1 MKKMKNIL
9 SLFLATLITLTL
21 ATSSIPFG
29 FSSEYVIYDSGSN
42 VCVVHPTGEDDTS
55 NLREAFETVV
65 AGGFG
70 GKVELVEGVYT
81 ISEEIVVVGF
91 DGWFHGV
98 GKDKTTVE
106 NAYTETWP
114 HRDVEHFPE
123 VAGLFLFY
131 QTDNLTRTLKFSD
144 MTIKVHGKTS
154 EYDGFTGLNCI
165 DVVAYVNGDKE
176 DFYTSEI
183 NTVLERMHFE
193 GETLDTWHAYNVIN
207 TFQVGGEFVLTDSW
221 YFKPISGVQTVSDC
235 TFYNV
240 GGALKFNSNNGNVT
254 VRNNAIE
261 NVVFGIVM
269 WNAGDYADKGVSLI
283 SDNTISGGI
292 LDLVS
297 LSDSENNIIER
308 NTISGS
314 MFGNGIYCWSS
325 DYNYIHNNEI
335 TGCGGSGISLGE
347 STKNVIVKNTL
358 TDNTVDM
365 SSDGYGVNFWMGN
378 DYTSAD
384 NVTHVDSIVEEMM
397 KKETQ
402 LSEANEDITDL
413 GSELQ
418 SANALITGLE
428 GDLDEADTQLSDM
441 EDDLGEAN
449 TQITNLESQLSSAQ
463 SEIADLESRV
473 ASSLSYT
480 MSIAIAAVLAII
492 AGAAGYLAAKRT

>member
-1 MKKMKNIL
+1 MKKKIL
-9 SLFLATLITLTL
+9 TLLLATLITLTL
-21 ATSSIPFG
+21 ATASIPFG
-29 FSSEYVIYDSGSN
+29 FTSEYVIYDSESN

-65 AGGFG
+65 AGGVG
-70 GKVELVEGVYT
+70 GEVELVEGVYT

-91 DGWFHGV
+91 DGWFHGA

-106 NAYTETWP
+106 NAYTEDWP
-114 HRDVEHFPE
+114 HRDVEYFPE

-131 QTDNLTRTLKFSD
+131 QTDNITRTLKFSD
-144 MTIKVHGKTS
+144 MTINTHGKTY
-154 EYDGFTGLNCI
+154 EYDGFTGMNCI

-183 NTVLERMHFE
+183 NTIFERMHFE
-193 GETLDTWHAYNVIN
+193 GEALDTWHGYNVIN
-207 TFQVGGEFVLTDSW
+207 TIQATGEMVVTDTW
-221 YFKPISGVQTVSDC
+221 YFKPITGVHTVTDC
-235 TFYNV
+235 TFKNV
-240 GGALKFNSNNGNVT
+240 GAGLAIRSNNGNVT
-254 VRNNAIE
+254 IRDNILE
-261 NVVFGIVM
+261 DVVFGLFIYD
-269 WNAGDYADKGVSLI
+269 AGDYANKGITLI
-283 SDNTISGGI
+283 TDNKISGGI
-292 LDLVS
+292 LHLLYLTDY
-297 LSDSENNIIER
+297 ENVVIER
-308 NTISGS
+308 NTLSGS

-335 TGCGGSGISLGE
+335 TGCGGSGISLEE
-347 STKNVIVKNTL
+347 STKNVIVRNAL

-397 KKETQ
+397 EKETQ

-413 GSELQ
+413 GGELQ

-428 GDLDEADTQLSDM
+428 DDLEEADAQLSDL

-449 TQITNLESQLSSAQ
+449 TQITSLESQLASVQ
-463 SEIADLESRV
+463 SENADLESRV

-480 MSIAIAAVLAII
+480 MSIAIAVVFAIV
-492 AGAAGYLAAKRT
+492 AGAAGYLVAKRT